1 MPNTCTTRIL
11 PILPDDMT
19 FAPPLDLPVRAGA
32 GLEAH
37 TE

>member
-11 PILPDDMT
+11 PILHDDMT
-19 FAPPLDLPVRAGA
+19 TAPPLDPPVRPGA

-37 TE
+37 AE